1 MVSIRAG
8 TKVIAFELG
17 LPLMPSTKA
26 SLMLKFAR
34 LAAGNPMQ
42 IDKLPSHT
50 ATDIRERLAGQTKMS
65 LLITYR

>member
-17 LPLMPSTKA
+17 LPLMPSTKV

-34 LAAGNPMQ
+34 LAAGNPMLFSNANGVRQ
-42 IDKLPSHT
+42 IDT
-50 ATDIRERLAGQTKMS
+50 Q
-65 LLITYR
+65 YR